1 MFLPIRNTRQIHGL
15 RKFERV
21 APGFAL
27 TAYSGGIQDSGI
39 RSRNENPAPP
49 P

>member
-1 MFLPIRNTRQIHGL
+1 MFMPIRNTRQIHDL
-15 RKFERV
+15 RV
-21 APGFAL
+21 DLGFAL

-39 RSRNENPAPP
+39 GSLDENPAPP